1 MTDEETPKRKTA
13 PPKEKSAGTAKAVS
27 KPKSA
32 SKAKSVS
39 KAKMMAVPS
48 VGSPSVGTDEADD
61 MVSAPV
67 DRQLMIEREAYLR
80 AERRGFEPGHELE
93 DWLAAE
99 HSLGAGAN
107 A

>member
-1 MTDEETPKRKTA
+1 MTDEKTPKRKTA
-13 PPKEKSAGTAKAVS
+13 RPKEKSAS
-27 KPKSA
+27 KPKAMAMPSTGV
-32 SKAKSVS
+32 SSVEAG
-39 KAKMMAVPS
+39 KPTAGTVVAPS
-48 VGSPSVGTDEADD
+48 
-61 MVSAPV
+61 

-99 HSLGAGAN
+99 HSLGARAD

>member
-1 MTDEETPKRKTA
+1 MTDEKTPKRKTVL
-13 PPKEKSAGTAKAVS
+13 PKEKSAGKS
-27 KPKSA
+27 KSVGKP
-32 SKAKSVS
+32 KSVS
-39 KAKMMAVPS
+39 KAKTMAAPS
-48 VGSPSVGTDEADD
+48 VGSPSVEIDEAAD
-61 MVSAPV
+61 VVFAPV
-67 DRQLMIEREAYLR
+67 ERQLMIEREAYLR

>member
-1 MTDEETPKRKTA
+1 MTDEKTPKRKTA
-13 PPKEKSAGTAKAVS
+13 R
-27 KPKSA
+27 PKS
-32 SKAKSVS
+32 KSVS
-39 KAKMMAVPS
+39 RAKMTTVPS
-48 VGSPSVGTDEADD
+48 VGSANVETEEAAIGA
-61 MVSAPV
+61 VSAPV

-99 HSLGAGAN
+99 HSLGARGN

>member
-1 MTDEETPKRKTA
+1 MTEEKTPKRKTA
-13 PPKEKSAGTAKAVS
+13 QPKEKPVS
-27 KPKSA
+27 KPRTA
-32 SKAKSVS
+32 SKTKSVS
-39 KAKMMAVPS
+39 KAKMITVPS
-48 VGSPSVGTDEADD
+48 VGSPSVEAGESAHTA
-61 MVSAPV
+61 SAP
-67 DRQLMIEREAYLR
+67 DRRLMIEREAYLR

>member
-1 MTDEETPKRKTA
+1 MTDEKTPKRKTA
-13 PPKEKSAGTAKAVS
+13 PPKEKSAV
-27 KPKSA
+27 KS
-32 SKAKSVS
+32 KSVS
-39 KAKMMAVPS
+39 KAKRIAVPS
-48 VGSPSVGTDEADD
+48 VGSPSEETDEAAVDT
-61 MVSAPV
+61 VSAPV
-67 DRQLMIEREAYLR
+67 ERQLMIEREAYLR

>member
-1 MTDEETPKRKTA
+1 MTDEKTPKRKTA
-13 PPKEKSAGTAKAVS
+13 R
-27 KPKSA
+27 PKS
-32 SKAKSVS
+32 KSVS
-39 KAKMMAVPS
+39 RAKMTTVPS
-48 VGSPSVGTDEADD
+48 VGSPSVETDEASVDT
-61 MVSAPV
+61 VSAAV
-67 DRQLMIEREAYLR
+67 DLQLMIEREAYLR

>member
-1 MTDEETPKRKTA
+1 MTVEKTPKRKTTR
-13 PPKEKSAGTAKAVS
+13 PKEKSVS
-27 KPKSA
+27 KPK
-32 SKAKSVS
+32 
-39 KAKMMAVPS
+39 MITVPS
-48 VGSPSVGTDEADD
+48 VGSASVETDYAAVDT
-61 MVSAPV
+61 VSAPI

>member
-13 PPKEKSAGTAKAVS
+13 LPKEKSAGKSTSDS
-27 KPKSA
+27 KP
-32 SKAKSVS
+32 KSVS

-48 VGSPSVGTDEADD
+48 VGSPSVETDEAAD

-67 DRQLMIEREAYLR
+67 DRQLVIEREAYLR